1 MTVWGLCGSRGGVG
15 RFGSGYVSDGGDRG
29 GDRVLNFCSLHIW
42 GVGYGE
48 MVSCQVWW
56 LGCARMEWRGDGGS
70 DVREA
75 DGNRRDGVV
84 SYETPAGVSRVVG
97 HG

>member
-1 MTVWGLCGSRGGVG
+1 MRVLGLCGSRGGAG
-15 RFGSGYVSDGGDRG
+15 RFDGGHAGDGGDRG
-29 GDRVLNFCSLHIW
+29 GDRVLNFCGLRIR
-42 GVGYGE
+42 GVGYDE
-48 MVSCQVWW
+48 MVGRQVWW
-56 LGCARMEWRGDGGS
+56 LGGAGEEWQGDGGS

-84 SYETPAGVSRVVG
+84 SCETPAGVSGVVG